1 MIKFVVLTNS
11 IMQLKEIIQFL
22 EEKAPPSLQ
31 EGYDNSGLLCGH
43 PSMDIK
49 GAIICLDSTEEIVEE
64 AIRHGYNLVIAHHP
78 IIFSG
83 LKKLNG
89 KNYIERTIIKA
100 IKNDVAIYAIHT
112 NLDNVI
118 HGVNAKI
125 AEKLGLI
132 NCRILSPMKNKLLKL
147 STYVPHEHA
156 EKVKEAL
163 FSAGAGHIGN
173 YSECSFTTEGEGT
186 FKGGESS
193 NPVYGEK
200 NVRFKG
206 HESKIEV
213 ILESH
218 KQHHVFRALQEAHP
232 YEEVAY
238 EFIALVNNWQEV
250 GAGMVG
256 ELTAEIDTL
265 DFLKSLKTKMKTNTI
280 RHTKPISKSLKKV
293 AVCGGAGSFLLED
306 AKRAGADIFI
316 TGDFKYHQFFDA
328 DGSIVIADIGHY
340 ESEQYTIE
348 LLGDWLSEKFP
359 TFALRLTEINTN
371 PINYL

>member
-1 MIKFVVLTNS
+1 
-11 IMQLKEIIQFL
+11 MQLKDIIQFL
-22 EEKAPPSLQ
+22 EEKAPSSLQ
-31 EGYDNSGLLCGH
+31 ESYDNSGLICGH
-43 PSMDIK
+43 PLMEIT
-49 GAIICLDSTEEIVEE
+49 GAIICLDSTEEIIDE

-78 IIFSG
+78 IVFSG

-100 IKNDVAIYAIHT
+100 IKNDIAIYAIHT
-112 NLDNVI
+112 NLDNII

-125 AEKLGLI
+125 AEKIGLL

-147 STYVPHEHA
+147 STYVPHEHS
-156 EKVKEAL
+156 ENVKEAL
-163 FSAGAGHIGN
+163 FNAGAGHIGN
-173 YSECSFTTEGEGT
+173 YSECSFSTHGEGT
-186 FKGGESS
+186 FKGGDGS

-200 NVRFKG
+200 NIRFKAQ
-206 HESKIEV
+206 ETKIEV

-218 KQHHVFRALQEAHP
+218 KQHQVFRALQEAHP

-238 EFIALVNNWQEV
+238 EIISLVNNFQHT
-250 GAGMVG
+250 GAGMIG
-256 ELTAEIDTL
+256 ELPEEIDAQ
-265 DFLKSLKTKMKTNTI
+265 DFLKSLKTKMKTDCI
-280 RHTKPISKSLKKV
+280 RHTTPSKQSIKKV
-293 AVCGGAGSFLLED
+293 ALCGGAGSFLLED

-328 DGSIVIADIGHY
+328 DGSLVIADIGHY
-340 ESEQYTIE
+340 ESEQFTIE

-359 TFALRLTEINTN
+359 TFALRLTENNTN

>member
-1 MIKFVVLTNS
+1 
-11 IMQLKEIIQFL
+11 MQLKDIIQFL
-22 EEKAPPSLQ
+22 EEKAHPSLQ
-31 EGYDNSGLLCGH
+31 ESYDNSGLICGH
-43 PSMDIK
+43 PSMEIT
-49 GAIICLDSTEEIVEE
+49 GAIICLDSTEEIIDE

-78 IIFSG
+78 IVFSG

-100 IKNDVAIYAIHT
+100 IKNDIAIYAIHT
-112 NLDNVI
+112 NLDNII

-125 AEKLGLI
+125 AEKIGLI

-163 FSAGAGHIGN
+163 FNAGAGHIGN
-173 YSECSFTTEGEGT
+173 YSECSFSTQGEGT
-186 FKGGESS
+186 FKGGDGS

-200 NVRFKG
+200 NIRFKAQ
-206 HESKIEV
+206 ETKIEV

-218 KQHHVFRALQEAHP
+218 KQHQVLRALQEAHP

-238 EFIALVNNWQEV
+238 EIISLVNNFQDT
-250 GAGMVG
+250 GAGMIG
-256 ELTAEIDTL
+256 ELIEEIDVQ
-265 DFLKSLKTKMKTNTI
+265 DFLKSLKTKMKTDCI
-280 RHTKPISKSLKKV
+280 RHTKLSSQSIKKV
-293 AVCGGAGSFLLED
+293 ALCGGAGSFLLED

-316 TGDFKYHQFFDA
+316 TSDFKYHQFFDA
-328 DGSIVIADIGHY
+328 DGSLVIADIGHY
-340 ESEQYTIE
+340 ESEQFTIE

-359 TFALRLTEINTN
+359 TFALRLTENNTN

>member
-1 MIKFVVLTNS
+1 
-11 IMQLKEIIQFL
+11 MQLKDIIQFL
-22 EEKAPPSLQ
+22 EEKAHPSLQ
-31 EGYDNSGLLCGH
+31 ESYDNSGLICGH
-43 PSMDIK
+43 PSMEIT
-49 GAIICLDSTEEIVEE
+49 GAIICLDSTEEIIDE
-64 AIRHGYNLVIAHHP
+64 AIRNGYNLVIAHHP
-78 IIFSG
+78 IVFSG

-100 IKNDVAIYAIHT
+100 IKNDIAIYAIHT
-112 NLDNVI
+112 NLDNII

-125 AEKLGLI
+125 AEKIGLI

-156 EKVKEAL
+156 EKVKESL
-163 FSAGAGHIGN
+163 FNAGAGHIGN
-173 YSECSFTTEGEGT
+173 YSECSFSTQGEGT
-186 FKGGESS
+186 FKGGDGS

-200 NVRFKG
+200 NIRFKAQ
-206 HESKIEV
+206 ETKIEV

-218 KQHHVFRALQEAHP
+218 KQHQVFRALQEAHP

-238 EFIALVNNWQEV
+238 EIISLVNNFQDI
-250 GAGMVG
+250 GAGMIG
-256 ELTAEIDTL
+256 ELPEEIDAQ
-265 DFLKSLKTKMKTNTI
+265 DFLKSLKTKMKTDCI
-280 RHTKPISKSLKKV
+280 RHTNPSKQSIKKV
-293 AVCGGAGSFLLED
+293 ALCGGAGSFLLED

-328 DGSIVIADIGHY
+328 DGSLVIADIGHY
-340 ESEQYTIE
+340 ESEQFTIE

-359 TFALRLTEINTN
+359 TFALRLTENNTN

>member
-1 MIKFVVLTNS
+1 
-11 IMQLKEIIQFL
+11 MQLKEIIQFL
-22 EEKAPPSLQ
+22 EDKAPSSLQ
-31 EGYDNSGLLCGH
+31 ESYDNSGLICGH
-43 PSMDIK
+43 SSMEIK
-49 GAIICLDSTEEIVEE
+49 GAIICLDSTEDIIDE
-64 AIRHGYNLVIAHHP
+64 AISHGFNLVIAHHP
-78 IIFSG
+78 IVFSG
-83 LKKLNG
+83 IKKFNG
-89 KNYIERTIIKA
+89 KNYIERAIIKA
-100 IKNDVAIYAIHT
+100 IKNDIAIYAIHT

-125 AEKLGLI
+125 AEKIGLV

-173 YSECSFTTEGEGT
+173 YSECSFTTVGEGT
-186 FKGGESS
+186 FKGGDVS

-200 NVRFKG
+200 NIRFKG

-213 ILESH
+213 ILESY
-218 KQHHVFRALQEAHP
+218 KQSQIFSALKEAHP

-238 EFIALVNNWQEV
+238 EFILLANNWQDV
-250 GAGMVG
+250 GAGMIG
-256 ELTAEIDTL
+256 ELPSEMDATE
-265 DFLKSLKTKMKTNTI
+265 FLKSLKVKMKTDCI
-280 RHTKPISKSLKKV
+280 RHTKTLKKAVKKV
-293 AVCGGAGSFLLED
+293 AICGGSGSFLLED
-306 AKRAGADIFI
+306 VKRAGADIFI
-316 TGDFKYHQFFDA
+316 TSDFKYHQFFDA

-348 LLGDWLSEKFP
+348 LLSDWLSEKFP

-371 PINYL
+371 PINYI

>member
-1 MIKFVVLTNS
+1 
-11 IMQLKEIIQFL
+11 MQLKDIIQFL
-22 EEKAPPSLQ
+22 EEKAHPSLQ
-31 EGYDNSGLLCGH
+31 ESYDNSGLICGH
-43 PSMDIK
+43 PSMEIT
-49 GAIICLDSTEEIVEE
+49 GAIICLDSTEEIIDE
-64 AIRHGYNLVIAHHP
+64 AIRNGYNLVIAHHP
-78 IIFSG
+78 IVFSG

-100 IKNDVAIYAIHT
+100 IKNDIAIYAIHT
-112 NLDNVI
+112 NLDNII

-125 AEKLGLI
+125 AEKIGLI

-163 FSAGAGHIGN
+163 FNAGAGHIGN
-173 YSECSFTTEGEGT
+173 YSECSFSTQGEGT
-186 FKGGESS
+186 FKGGDGS
-193 NPVYGEK
+193 NPVYGDK
-200 NVRFKG
+200 NIRFKAQ
-206 HESKIEV
+206 ETKFEV

-218 KQHHVFRALQEAHP
+218 KQHQVFRALQEAHP

-238 EFIALVNNWQEV
+238 EIISLVNNFQDT
-250 GAGMVG
+250 GAGMIG
-256 ELTAEIDTL
+256 ELAEEIDVQY
-265 DFLKSLKTKMKTNTI
+265 FLKSLKTKMKTDCI
-280 RHTKPISKSLKKV
+280 RHTKLSSQSIKKV
-293 AVCGGAGSFLLED
+293 ALCGGAGSFLLED

-316 TGDFKYHQFFDA
+316 TGDYKYHQFFDA
-328 DGSIVIADIGHY
+328 DGSIIIADIGHY

-359 TFALRLTEINTN
+359 TFALRLTENNTN

>member
-1 MIKFVVLTNS
+1 
-11 IMQLKEIIQFL
+11 MQLKDIIQFL
-22 EEKAPPSLQ
+22 EYKAPSSLQ
-31 EGYDNSGLLCGH
+31 ESYDNSGLICGH
-43 PSMDIK
+43 SLMEIK
-49 GAIICLDSTEEIVEE
+49 GAIICLDSTEDIIDE
-64 AIRHGYNLVIAHHP
+64 AIRHGFNLVIAHHP
-78 IIFSG
+78 IVFSG
-83 LKKLNG
+83 IKKLNG

-100 IKNDVAIYAIHT
+100 IKNDIAIYAIHT

-125 AEKLGLI
+125 AEKIGLV

-173 YSECSFTTEGEGT
+173 YSECSFTTVGEGT
-186 FKGGESS
+186 FKGSDSS

-218 KQHHVFRALQEAHP
+218 KQSQIFSALKEAHP

-238 EFIALVNNWQEV
+238 EFIPLANNWQDV
-250 GAGMVG
+250 GAGMIG
-256 ELTAEIDTL
+256 ELPSEMDATE
-265 DFLKSLKTKMKTNTI
+265 FLKSLKVKMKTDCI
-280 RHTKPISKSLKKV
+280 RHTNTFNKEVKKV
-293 AVCGGAGSFLLED
+293 AICGGSGSFLLED

-316 TGDFKYHQFFDA
+316 TGDYKYHQFFDA
-328 DGSIVIADIGHY
+328 DGSIIIADIGHY

-371 PINYL
+371 PINYI

>member
-1 MIKFVVLTNS
+1 
-11 IMQLKEIIQFL
+11 MQLKDIIQFL
-22 EEKAPPSLQ
+22 EDKAPSSLQ
-31 EGYDNSGLLCGH
+31 ESYDNSGLICGH
-43 PSMDIK
+43 PSMEIN
-49 GAIICLDSTEEIVEE
+49 GALICLDSTEDVIDE
-64 AIRHGYNLVIAHHP
+64 AIRNGFNLVIAHHP
-78 IIFSG
+78 IVFSG
-83 LKKLNG
+83 IKKLNG

-100 IKNDVAIYAIHT
+100 IKNDIAIYAIHT

-125 AEKLGLI
+125 AEKIGLV

-147 STYVPHEHA
+147 STYVPHEQA

-163 FSAGAGHIGN
+163 FNAGAGHIGN
-173 YSECSFTTEGEGT
+173 YSECSFTTTGEGT
-186 FKGGESS
+186 FKGGDES

-206 HESKIEV
+206 QESKIEV

-218 KQHHVFRALQEAHP
+218 KQHQVFSALKKAHP

-238 EFIALVNNWQEV
+238 EFIALANNWQDV
-250 GAGMVG
+250 GAGMIG
-256 ELTAEIDTL
+256 ELPSEIDAIE
-265 DFLKSLKTKMKTNTI
+265 FLKSLKTKMKTDCI
-280 RHTKPISKSLKKV
+280 RHTNTLNKEVKKV
-293 AVCGGAGSFLLED
+293 AICGGSGSFLLED

-316 TGDFKYHQFFDA
+316 TGDYKYHQFFDA
-328 DGSIVIADIGHY
+328 DGSIIIADIGHY

-371 PINYL
+371 PINYI

>member
-1 MIKFVVLTNS
+1 
-11 IMQLKEIIQFL
+11 MQLKDIIQFL
-22 EEKAPPSLQ
+22 EEKAHPSLQ
-31 EGYDNSGLLCGH
+31 ESYDNSGLICGH
-43 PSMDIK
+43 PSMEIT
-49 GAIICLDSTEEIVEE
+49 GAIICLDSTEEIIDE
-64 AIRHGYNLVIAHHP
+64 AIRHGLNLVIAHHP
-78 IIFSG
+78 IVFSG

-100 IKNDVAIYAIHT
+100 IKNDIAIYAIHT
-112 NLDNVI
+112 NLDNII

-125 AEKLGLI
+125 AEKIGLI

-163 FSAGAGHIGN
+163 FNAGAGHIGN
-173 YSECSFTTEGEGT
+173 YSECSFSTQGEGT
-186 FKGGESS
+186 FKGGDGS

-200 NVRFKG
+200 NIRLKAQ
-206 HESKIEV
+206 ETKIEV

-218 KQHHVFRALQEAHP
+218 KQHQVFRALQEAHP

-238 EFIALVNNWQEV
+238 EIISLVNNFQET
-250 GAGMVG
+250 GAGMIG
-256 ELTAEIDTL
+256 ELAEEIDVQ
-265 DFLKSLKTKMKTNTI
+265 DFLKSLKTKMKTDCI
-280 RHTKPISKSLKKV
+280 RHTKLSSQGIKKV
-293 AVCGGAGSFLLED
+293 ALCGGAGSFLLED

-328 DGSIVIADIGHY
+328 DGSLVIADIGHY
-340 ESEQYTIE
+340 ESEQFTIE

-359 TFALRLTEINTN
+359 TFALRLTENNTN

>member
-1 MIKFVVLTNS
+1 
-11 IMQLKEIIQFL
+11 MQLKDIIQFL
-22 EEKAPPSLQ
+22 EEKAPSSLQ
-31 EGYDNSGLLCGH
+31 ESYDNSGLICGH
-43 PSMDIK
+43 PLMEIT
-49 GAIICLDSTEEIVEE
+49 GAIICLDSTEEIIDE

-78 IIFSG
+78 IVFSG

-100 IKNDVAIYAIHT
+100 IKNDIAIYAIHT
-112 NLDNVI
+112 NLDNII

-125 AEKLGLI
+125 AEKIGLI
-132 NCRILSPMKNKLLKL
+132 NCRVLSPMKNKLLKL
-147 STYVPHEHA
+147 STYVPHEHS

-163 FSAGAGHIGN
+163 FNAGAGHIGN
-173 YSECSFTTEGEGT
+173 YSECSFSTHGEGT
-186 FKGGESS
+186 FKGGDGS

-200 NVRFKG
+200 NIRFKAQ
-206 HESKIEV
+206 ETKIEV

-218 KQHHVFRALQEAHP
+218 KQHQVFRALQEAHP

-238 EFIALVNNWQEV
+238 EIISLVNNFQHT
-250 GAGMVG
+250 GAGMIG
-256 ELTAEIDTL
+256 ELPEEIDAQ
-265 DFLKSLKTKMKTNTI
+265 DFLKSLKTKMKTDCI
-280 RHTKPISKSLKKV
+280 RHTNPSKQSIKKV
-293 AVCGGAGSFLLED
+293 ALCGGAGSFLLED

-328 DGSIVIADIGHY
+328 DGSLVIADIGHY
-340 ESEQYTIE
+340 ESEQFTIE

-359 TFALRLTEINTN
+359 TFALRLTENNTN

>member
-1 MIKFVVLTNS
+1 
-11 IMQLKEIIQFL
+11 MQLKDIIQFL
-22 EEKAPPSLQ
+22 EDKAPLSLQ
-31 EGYDNSGLLCGH
+31 ESYDNSGLICGH
-43 PSMDIK
+43 SSMEIN
-49 GAIICLDSTEEIVEE
+49 GAIICLDSTEDVIDE
-64 AIRHGYNLVIAHHP
+64 AIRHGFNLVIAHHP
-78 IIFSG
+78 IVFSG
-83 LKKLNG
+83 IKKLNG

-100 IKNDVAIYAIHT
+100 IKNDIAIYAIHT

-125 AEKLGLI
+125 AEKIGLV

-147 STYVPHEHA
+147 STYVPHEHT

-173 YSECSFTTEGEGT
+173 YSECSFTTTGEGT
-186 FKGGESS
+186 FKGGDGSD
-193 NPVYGEK
+193 PVYGEK

-213 ILESH
+213 VFESH
-218 KQHHVFRALQEAHP
+218 KQSQIFSALKEAHP

-238 EFIALVNNWQEV
+238 EFIALANNWQDV
-250 GAGMVG
+250 GAGMIG
-256 ELTAEIDTL
+256 ELPSEIDAIE
-265 DFLKSLKTKMKTNTI
+265 FLKSLKTKMKTDCI
-280 RHTKPISKSLKKV
+280 RHTNTFNKEVKKV
-293 AVCGGAGSFLLED
+293 AICGGSGSFLLED

-316 TGDFKYHQFFDA
+316 TGDYKYHQFFDA
-328 DGSIVIADIGHY
+328 DGSIIIADIGHY

-371 PINYL
+371 PINYI